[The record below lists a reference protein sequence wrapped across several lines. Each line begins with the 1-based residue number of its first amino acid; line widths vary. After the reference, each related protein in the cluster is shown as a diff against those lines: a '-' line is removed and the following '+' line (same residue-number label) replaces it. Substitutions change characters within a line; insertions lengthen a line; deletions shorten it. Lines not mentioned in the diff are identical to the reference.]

1 MTFSSCCSDWGIT
14 SQQQLSPDFQ
24 AQRWVSSAL
33 RAVQP
38 LPLEVRSLLPL
49 QAAISPLQPSFQAG
63 HTPLLSLP
71 VLVPAII
78 GHLGS
83 SWLPDRGVCYPWSCT
98 SQYSE
103 QDLAILK
110 KIFRRSSEPYLEL
123 VLLLEST
130 EGCRCL
136 LVVSSQI

>member
-1 MTFSSCCSDWGIT
+1 MTFSSCCSDWGIA

-33 RAVQP
+33 SCSASP
-38 LPLEVRSLLPL
+38 SGGAI
-49 QAAISPLQPSFQAG
+49 AAPSPGSNRSPLQPSFQAG